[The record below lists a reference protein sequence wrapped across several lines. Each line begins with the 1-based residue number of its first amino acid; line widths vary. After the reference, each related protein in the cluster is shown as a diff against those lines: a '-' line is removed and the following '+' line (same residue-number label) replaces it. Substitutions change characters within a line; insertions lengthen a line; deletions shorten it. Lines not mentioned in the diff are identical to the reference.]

1 MNKIETLATEIMNE
15 FAKDNDPITIEEA
28 REMAEMELKEKANR
42 RYEKANAP
50 RKKAERKKKEDP
62 IKREIISTL
71 AQNLT
76 RVVIDNESDPL
87 EIPSDIIITNPE
99 KEITFT
105 LRGENYSV
113 TLTKHRPKKQGGF
126 LLGSGGARSYASPRP
141 RPAFVKSQDH

>member
-42 RYEKANAP
+42 RYEKADAP

-87 EIPSDIIITNPE
+87 EIPSDIIIANPE

-105 LRGENYSV
+105 LKSESYSV
-113 TLTKHRPKKQGGF
+113 TLTKHRPKK
-126 LLGSGGARSYASPRP
+126 
-141 RPAFVKSQDH
+141 

>member
-42 RYEKANAP
+42 RYEKADAP
-50 RKKAERKKKEDP
+50 RKKTERKKKEDP

-87 EIPSDIIITNPE
+87 EIPSDIIITNLE

-113 TLTKHRPKKQGGF
+113 TLTKHRPKK
-126 LLGSGGARSYASPRP
+126 
-141 RPAFVKSQDH
+141 

>member
-15 FAKDNDPITIEEA
+15 FAKDNDPITFEEA
-28 REMAEMELKEKANR
+28 CEMAEMELKEKTNR
-42 RYEKANAP
+42 RYEKADTP

-76 RVVIDNESDPL
+76 RVVIDNENDPL

-113 TLTKHRPKKQGGF
+113 TLTKHRPKK
-126 LLGSGGARSYASPRP
+126 
-141 RPAFVKSQDH
+141 

>member
-15 FAKDNDPITIEEA
+15 FSKDNDPITIEEA

-42 RYEKANAP
+42 RYEKADAP

-87 EIPSDIIITNPE
+87 EIPSDIVITNPE

-105 LRGENYSV
+105 LKGENYSV

-126 LLGSGGARSYASPRP
+126 LFGFGGARSYASPRP

>member
-28 REMAEMELKEKANR
+28 REMAEMELKEKTNR
-42 RYEKANAP
+42 RYEKADAP

-105 LRGENYSV
+105 LQGENYSV
-113 TLTKHRPKKQGGF
+113 TLTKHRPKK
-126 LLGSGGARSYASPRP
+126 
-141 RPAFVKSQDH
+141 

>member
-1 MNKIETLATEIMNE
+1 MSKKEFTQAQIDALALEIMKEFNSQNE
-15 FAKDNDPITIEEA
+15 GTTLEEA
-28 REMAEMELKEKANR
+28 REMAKMELNEKANR
-42 RYEKANAP
+42 RYEKSDTP
-50 RKKAERKKKEDP
+50 RKQTERKKKEDP
-62 IKREIISTL
+62 VKREIISTL

-113 TLTKHRPKKQGGF
+113 TLTKHRPKK
-126 LLGSGGARSYASPRP
+126 
-141 RPAFVKSQDH
+141 